1 MTDKP
6 QDYAIPVHRSLLKR
20 DLILGVSK
28 TTLVILFCA
37 TVIVVLGF
45 NFYWFLIV
53 TGIALSVVRL
63 MTKKDEYYVEI
74 LLNTVNEPDELYP

>member
-20 DLILGVSK
+20 DLILGVS